1 MNSTPEDN
9 EEPARPDG
17 KSFTVVYHPRSNVK
31 GYRDFTD
38 LNLANAF
45 LKERIAAGD
54 VKARLVSGEAK
65 TTRPAPRLVEDNEK
79 YYRLTTPAETA
90 RKQRFIDNFVS
101 CFLAMED
108 NPTAELTTEA
118 IRQAEKAWSFYDA
131 YLR

>member
-65 TTRPAPRLVEDNEK
+65 TTRPAPRPRPGPSGCARRCRKKIAGGTEGKQAASQRRDFPQTK
-79 YYRLTTPAETA
+79 LTHQPRA
-90 RKQRFIDNFVS
+90 D
-101 CFLAMED
+101 
-108 NPTAELTTEA
+108 
-118 IRQAEKAWSFYDA
+118 
-131 YLR
+131 